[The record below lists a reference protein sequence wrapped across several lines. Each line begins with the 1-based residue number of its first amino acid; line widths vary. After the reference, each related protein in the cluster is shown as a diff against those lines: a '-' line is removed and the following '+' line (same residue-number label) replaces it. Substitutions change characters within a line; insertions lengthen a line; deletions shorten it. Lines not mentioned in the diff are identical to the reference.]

1 MENDMRKTPVEISEQ
16 NHADISVVQQ
26 ELIEAKKEI
35 LDLQSKIQWLER
47 SYE

>member
-1 MENDMRKTPVEISEQ
+1 MRNTPVEAVEHNQ
-16 NHADISVVQQ
+16 ADLSDVQQ
-26 ELIEAKKEI
+26 ELLDAQKEI